1 MHLICSECLT
11 QWQNKDSSQ
20 TPTCPFCRCD
30 IKGYE
35 KIKIK
40 KKAEKDPTNSE
51 TAAEGPPEE
60 PPEETAEQSPAEQ
73 TEPEP
78 KPQKSAQ
85 VKRNYIRPNNQS
97 GAVNMA
103 FEPDPVHTR
112 FEIKILLAH
121 ILLEENFHA
130 RNYVF
135 ASLSEYLD

>member
-40 KKAEKDPTNSE
+40 KKAKEPTSSTE
-51 TAAEGPPEE
+51 TTTAAEEE
-60 PPEETAEQSPAEQ
+60 PAEPNPAEEP
-73 TEPEP
+73 EPEP
-78 KPQKSAQ
+78 KPQKSVQ
-85 VKRNYIRPNNQS
+85 VKRTYIKPNNQS

-103 FEPDPVHTR
+103 FEPDPVINTR
-112 FEIKILLAH
+112 FESFTFAHFVRWSLLW
-121 ILLEENFHA
+121 
-130 RNYVF
+130 
-135 ASLSEYLD
+135 SK